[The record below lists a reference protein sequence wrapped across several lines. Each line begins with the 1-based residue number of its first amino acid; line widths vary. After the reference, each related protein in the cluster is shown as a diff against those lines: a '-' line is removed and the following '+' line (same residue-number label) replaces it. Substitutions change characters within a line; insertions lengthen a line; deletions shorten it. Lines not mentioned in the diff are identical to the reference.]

1 MSSASAVSPAT
12 AARCPFT
19 GRLAA
24 VATMGE
30 SLSREDTEADLPVP
44 IPGPHPWDI
53 VGNVRDL
60 SAIALRGIEE
70 ATLLYGRK
78 YGPICRF
85 ANGVSAWTFVN
96 DAEIIAHICSSNSK
110 NYSRR
115 FLPDSP
121 FHRLFPTAFPHQAVY
136 EYVTHGKGILGSQG
150 EYNRAHRRMCQPPFM
165 RPNLLD
171 AFSDTI
177 QSQLDKLITMW
188 RHQATTDAG
197 SPLPNVV
204 LDGNL
209 AVQIQR
215 FTLDIIGAVAF
226 SKDFGQLDRIRADP
240 AGSATQADAGADE
253 LLGAVNESQQLMA
266 NVFITPLPVLQLLR
280 RFGEPGMLRLD
291 AAMKAMERVMMGVIE
306 ERREKWRATGDA
318 GDDLLGVLL
327 GATPSASLRPPLPC
341 FLSASPV
348 SPGQAGA
355 AAAGRGAVG
364 GRARRDG
371 RGARDHRHHP
381 QTRCAPVSLLPPLSP
396 QDEQGRPLQDEE
408 LWEDVHDVMGAGHET
423 TATTITAA
431 LFLISQHPEAK
442 AKVQEELRALNG
454 CMPSFQDVNSGRLV
468 YTQMAVK
475 ETLHMYPLTPFFIPS
490 PLSSSFSKPL
500 VLSLNPSSSF
510 LSIPPLSFS
519 PPTLAPSLPSH
530 PQVQEELRG
539 LNGRMP
545 SFQDINSGRLAYTQ
559 MAVKETLRMYPPIP
573 LFPREVAHTD
583 VLPGGYELPG
593 GDVVFMSTYAM
604 GRNPV
609 YWPEPLSFRPER
621 FTPEAEA
628 VRPRFA
634 WVPFGAG
641 PRMCLGANFAVLAV
655 TQVVATLLQVCVRGG
670 GEEGEGPDTDNVTS
684 SSGVSSSGNH
694 TNMRCSESASAEI
707 PAAIA
712 VGGGPWGAVGDTGG
726 MASGGSAGGRGSSP
740 AVAAGLGGTQAMPP
754 HLDLRGAAIQTFPR
768 DAAGAQTTIVLPN
781 QRSDV
786 LHFALDIGGSLIKL
800 ATGGGAFKYADL
812 FKEKLGVA
820 TGGGAFKYADLFKEK
835 LGVVLDKEDEMRCLV
850 LGLNFLL
857 RSIQDEAITHLEGEK
872 QFVEMHVQWLRPFHS
887 PSRLPFLV
895 TPACPSPPTQ
905 SIRDEA
911 FTHLEGEKQFVEMH
925 SGNIFPYLLVNIGS
939 GVSILKVDGPQQYER
954 VSGTNLGGGTFWG
967 LGSLLTGCKSFDK
980 ILELSQ
986 EGDNSAVD
994 MLVGDIYGG
1003 LNYEKIGL
1011 SASTIASSFGRVVG
1025 EQKQL
1030 SDYRPEDIALSLL
1043 RMVSYNIGQI
1053 AYLNALRYNLKRIF
1067 FGGFFIRGH
1076 AYTMDTI
1083 SFAIKFWLF
1092 KCGHAYTMDTIS
1104 FAIKFWSKGEKQA
1117 MFLRH
1122 EGSKGEKQAMF
1133 LRHEGYLGALG
1144 AFLAHEEDAHAEGR
1158 GLSLTP
1164 GIASLSSLTPSQ
1176 LVERFPMG
1184 APFSKGEIRGPV
1196 IRGLKEKVSWVEKFV
1211 QRFPMGAPFSKGEI
1225 RGPVIRGM
1233 KEVSWVEKFVQVSR
1247 EWGMGEVLWAG
1258 WTGMGQLVMR
1268 FPMGAPFSKGEIRGA
1283 VIRGLKEKVSW
1294 VEKFVQVGGACRA
1307 QVGGERGRQAAHY
1320 HSAEGLCF
1328 ARPREQGRELQSDES
1343 SVEASQTS
1351 FVIDVC
1357 VQVGSDIT
1365 APTPTGKPPT
1375 TTGLGGF
1382 ARPREQGRELRSDES
1397 SVEAQATH
1405 YHSAEGLC
1413 FARPRE
1419 QGRELQSDESS
1430 VEASQTSFVIDV
1442 CVQVGSDIT
1451 APTPTGKPPTTT
1463 GLGGFARPR
1472 EQGRELRSDESA
1484 LSVGV
1489 LHLVPSLEVFPLLA
1503 DPVRYCGLA
1512 CCGLASG
1519 SCWVGDR
1526 AGRELRSD
1534 ESALSVGVLHLVP
1547 SLEVSHCS
1555 QTLSTMSPTQWTS
1568 QTRMRGSEWRMGGN
1582 EGGSEW
1588 RMGGNE
1594 GGSEWRMGGNE
1605 GGSEWRMGGN
1615 EGGSEWDTAEKEGG
1629 EERE

>member
-1 MSSASAVSPAT
+1 MMSSASTVSPAT

-24 VATMGE
+24 VATMVTGTIMLVTNRYSDTAGKRCVGTSTSLPRSFSHSASHFHSSTRSASISSRCHVWSPQRFPCTHPRPSADAIPLPVHRIQAESLSREDTEAVSLVRIPDPHPASSSHAKTPQRTPRFPLRALIHEPCMIRLKAIPFPRTFRIQGE

-96 DAEIIAHICSSNSK
+96 DADIIAHICSTNSK

-115 FLPDSP
+115 FLPVTACFSNQCTPFCRLPVLPSP
-121 FHRLFPTAFPHQAVY
+121 LPPSLSHGVRLPSPQAVY

-188 RHQATTDAG
+188 RHQATTDDG

-240 AGSATQADAGADE
+240 AGSATEADAGADE

-280 RFGEPGMLRLD
+280 KLGEPGMLRLD
-291 AAMKAMERVMMGVIE
+291 AAMKAMEKVMMGVIE
-306 ERREKWRATGDA
+306 ERREQWRATGDA

-327 GATPSASLRPPLPC
+327 GAT
-341 FLSASPV
+341 
-348 SPGQAGA
+348 
-355 AAAGRGAVG
+355 
-364 GRARRDG
+364 
-371 RGARDHRHHP
+371 
-381 QTRCAPVSLLPPLSP
+381 
-396 QDEQGRPLQDEE
+396 DERGRPLQDEE

-442 AKVQEELRALNG
+442 AKVHEELRA
-454 CMPSFQDVNSGRLV
+454 
-468 YTQMAVK
+468 
-475 ETLHMYPLTPFFIPS
+475 
-490 PLSSSFSKPL
+490 
-500 VLSLNPSSSF
+500 
-510 LSIPPLSFS
+510 
-519 PPTLAPSLPSH
+519 
-530 PQVQEELRG
+530 

-545 SFQDINSGRLAYTQ
+545 SFQDVNSGRLAYTQ

-583 VLPGGYELPG
+583 RLPGGYELPG

-628 VRPRFA
+628 ARPRFA

-655 TQVVATLLQVCVRGG
+655 TQVVATLLQNVVSRTRVRADLSKPLPESRDISEDHRGFCSLRNQSTGTEAHCGSRFDIVARMYSRNAGSAESVPNAEVEPG
-670 GEEGEGPDTDNVTS
+670 GE
-684 SSGVSSSGNH
+684 SGVSSSGNH
-694 TNMRCSESASAEI
+694 TRERCSESASGEI

-726 MASGGSAGGRGSSP
+726 MGSGGGAGGRGTSP
-740 AVAAGLGGTQAMPP
+740 AVTAGLGGTQAMPP

-786 LHFALDIGGSLIKL
+786 LHFALDIGVDRRASFS
-800 ATGGGAFKYADL
+800 GGGGSFRSGGGGRLHFVKFETSRIGECIEFIKSKRLHSFDI
-812 FKEKLGVA
+812 LGMGGDEESLWGYGASSPRIKA

-857 RSIQDEAITHLEGEK
+857 RSI
-872 QFVEMHVQWLRPFHS
+872 
-887 PSRLPFLV
+887 
-895 TPACPSPPTQ
+895 
-905 SIRDEA
+905 RDEA

-925 SGNIFPYLLVNIGS
+925 SENIFPYLLVNIGS
-939 GVSILKVDGPQQYER
+939 GVSILKVCKQLFPCYH
-954 VSGTNLGGGTFWG
+954 VT
-967 LGSLLTGCKSFDK
+967 LGSVFTMPCETILPYLLLIIICSSVRFLKVPHSD
-980 ILELSQ
+980 SQ
-986 EGDNSAVD
+986 T
-994 MLVGDIYGG
+994 LHC
-1003 LNYEKIGL
+1003 KIGL
-1011 SASTIASSFGRVVG
+1011 SAATIASSFGRVVG

-1030 SDYRPEDIALSLL
+1030 FDYRPEDIALSLL

-1083 SFAIKFWLF
+1083 SFAIKFWAAPVLKVAPCATTSSASSLAGSSSAAAGMRIRWIPSPSPSSSGSASSLAGSSSAGMRIRWTPSPLPSSSGGCSVLGGGGAF
-1092 KCGHAYTMDTIS
+1092 S
-1104 FAIKFWSKGEKQA
+1104 EELSKGEMEA
-1117 MFLRH
+1117 T
-1122 EGSKGEKQAMF
+1122 F

-1158 GLSLTP
+1158 ALSLTP
-1164 GIASLSSLTPSQ
+1164 GITSLSSLTPSQ

-1211 QRFPMGAPFSKGEI
+1211 Q
-1225 RGPVIRGM
+1225 V
-1233 KEVSWVEKFVQVSR
+1233 
-1247 EWGMGEVLWAG
+1247 
-1258 WTGMGQLVMR
+1258 GMGQAR
-1268 FPMGAPFSKGEIRGA
+1268 GE
-1283 VIRGLKEKVSW
+1283 
-1294 VEKFVQVGGACRA
+1294 
-1307 QVGGERGRQAAHY
+1307 
-1320 HSAEGLCF
+1320 
-1328 ARPREQGRELQSDES
+1328 
-1343 SVEASQTS
+1343 
-1351 FVIDVC
+1351 
-1357 VQVGSDIT
+1357 
-1365 APTPTGKPPT
+1365 
-1375 TTGLGGF
+1375 
-1382 ARPREQGRELRSDES
+1382 
-1397 SVEAQATH
+1397 
-1405 YHSAEGLC
+1405 
-1413 FARPRE
+1413 
-1419 QGRELQSDESS
+1419 
-1430 VEASQTSFVIDV
+1430 
-1442 CVQVGSDIT
+1442 
-1451 APTPTGKPPTTT
+1451 
-1463 GLGGFARPR
+1463 
-1472 EQGRELRSDESA
+1472 
-1484 LSVGV
+1484 
-1489 LHLVPSLEVFPLLA
+1489 
-1503 DPVRYCGLA
+1503 
-1512 CCGLASG
+1512 
-1519 SCWVGDR
+1519 
-1526 AGRELRSD
+1526 
-1534 ESALSVGVLHLVP
+1534 
-1547 SLEVSHCS
+1547 
-1555 QTLSTMSPTQWTS
+1555 
-1568 QTRMRGSEWRMGGN
+1568 
-1582 EGGSEW
+1582 
-1588 RMGGNE
+1588 
-1594 GGSEWRMGGNE
+1594 
-1605 GGSEWRMGGN
+1605 
-1615 EGGSEWDTAEKEGG
+1615 
-1629 EERE
+1629 